1 MLRYYDLLSRADAD
15 RREGVRQGRVHP
27 MEGKKALAAELVERF
42 HGHSAAE
49 SAAEFFEERFQKR
62 TAHRP
67 KPVRLATEANEVWIC
82 QLIKDVHFAP
92 STSEAR
98 RLVAQ
103 GAVKVDGRPVGIDYR
118 FRRGRDRLL
127 EVGRRRLAEITF
139 EGPGGPG
146 GPPASRDPPGR
157 P

>member
-1 MLRYYDLLSRADAD
+1 M
-15 RREGVRQGRVHP
+15 
-27 MEGKKALAAELVERF
+27 
-42 HGHSAAE
+42 
-49 SAAEFFEERFQKR
+49 ERFQKR

-67 KPVRLATEANEVWIC
+67 EPVRLATEANEVWIC
-82 QLIKDVHFAP
+82 QLMKDVRFAR

-127 EVGRRRLAEITF
+127 AVGSRRLAEISF
-139 EGPGGPG
+139 EEPN
-146 GPPASRDPPGR
+146 PPEGCS
-157 P
+157 